1 MRKALLTALALGLAA
16 SALADALPP
25 IPLFSA
31 AKAEM
36 YKYAYPENGSKV
48 DAPLVGK
55 NRSLNYSLK
64 GDVWSG
70 GGIGV
75 DKQRAADYVAN
86 GALEFYIR
94 GGKGGEKVD
103 VGFVQAKGLD
113 EKKDLAFQILIPV
126 TNYGKI
132 TTGWTKISI
141 PLKDFPKEGS
151 RWLEAEQR
159 RATGDFNWNRITE
172 FVIGREPGSAEAVNI
187 SFANI
192 AIVGSYDAAKIQA
205 AKPKAAAPSGN
216 VIFYAEGPASDG
228 GGSYAYP
235 AAAKVTDGPGGHASK
250 VALKVDMITTAWSGG
265 GIYRNPLD
273 LSKFKDKGVLE
284 LWAKGGKGGEELY
297 IGLVG
302 KSNGMTVRL
311 SSNSYLPGGLK
322 TDWQKIQIPLK
333 DFPANGA
340 HWDEATQ
347 KNLNAPF
354 DWATVGEVMF
364 DNNGANNNNA
374 LVYLDD
380 VVIKDK
386 P

>member
-1 MRKALLTALALGLAA
+1 MRKAIISLAA
-16 SALADALPP
+16 LSLAGFASAALPT
-25 IPLFSA
+25 IPLFTA

-48 DAPLVGK
+48 EAPLQGK
-55 NRSLNYSLK
+55 NRSLNYTLK

-75 DKQRAADYVAN
+75 DKQRAADYVEA
-86 GALEFYIR
+86 GALEFYVR
-94 GGKGGEKVD
+94 GAKGGEKAD

-113 EKKDLAFQILIPV
+113 EKKDLAFQVLLPI

-132 TTGWTKISI
+132 TTAWTKVTI

-151 RWLEAEQR
+151 RWIESENR
-159 RATGDFNWNRITE
+159 RAAGAFNWNRVSE
-172 FVIGREPGSAEAVNI
+172 FVIGREPGLAEPVGI
-187 SFANI
+187 SFANV
-192 AIVGSYDAAKIQA
+192 AIVGSYDPKALEAG
-205 AKPKAAAPSGN
+205 KPKAEAPKGS
-216 VIFYAEGPASDG
+216 VTFYADAFSADG
-228 GGSYAYP
+228 GGAYAYP
-235 AAAKVTDGPGGHASK
+235 AAAKVAEVAGGHASK
-250 VALKVDMITTAWSGG
+250 MALKASLITTAWSGG
-265 GIYRNPLD
+265 GIYRAPLN
-273 LSKFKDKGVLE
+273 LTSFKDKGVLE
-284 LWAKGGKGGEELY
+284 LWAKGGKGGEEVY

-322 TDWQKIQIPLK
+322 TEWQKVTIPLS
-333 DFPANGA
+333 DYPANGA

-354 DWATVGEVMF
+354 DWASVSEVMF

-374 LVYLDD
+374 AIFFDD